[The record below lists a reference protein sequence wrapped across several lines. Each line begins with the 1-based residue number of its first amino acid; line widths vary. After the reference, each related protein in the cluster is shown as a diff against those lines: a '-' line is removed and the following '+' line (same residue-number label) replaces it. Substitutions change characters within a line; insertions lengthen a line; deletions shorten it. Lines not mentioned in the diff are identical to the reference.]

1 MSFIIDDGVK
11 LLLKIE
17 KQKTLAVIC
26 FIHDIK
32 YAHAIEMINL
42 DFLIIKTSFSGPFRF
57 VFLNGMFLFKTS
69 SCSERRKNQNC
80 VRFSL
85 NNKYFQIYERR
96 KCLRK

>member
-17 KQKTLAVIC
+17 KKKTLAVIC

-42 DFLIIKTSFSGPFRF
+42 DFLIIKTSFS
-57 VFLNGMFLFKTS
+57 
-69 SCSERRKNQNC
+69 
-80 VRFSL
+80 
-85 NNKYFQIYERR
+85 
-96 KCLRK
+96 